1 MNTLNRLIRLI
12 ALAVMLVTTL
22 PGSVINAHA
31 DCGEVPPA
39 AANPAGAHDHA
50 TPAAAHHHA
59 GFAHSDVAHSDGAH
73 SDMAVADMGGAD
85 QGVTWS
91 DAAGDAQ
98 TPRDGLAKFCH
109 SAAAGCPGCVAP
121 AEATLPQP
129 GASQIFFRHVS
140 VFGESAERS
149 SFLRPPSI
157 S

>member
-1 MNTLNRLIRLI
+1 MNTLNRLMRLI

-31 DCGEVPPA
+31 DCGGILPS

-50 TPAAAHHHA
+50 TPDSAHHHA
-59 GFAHSDVAHSDGAH
+59 GIAHSDVAH

-85 QGVTWS
+85 RGVTGS

-149 SFLRPPSI
+149 SVLRPPSI